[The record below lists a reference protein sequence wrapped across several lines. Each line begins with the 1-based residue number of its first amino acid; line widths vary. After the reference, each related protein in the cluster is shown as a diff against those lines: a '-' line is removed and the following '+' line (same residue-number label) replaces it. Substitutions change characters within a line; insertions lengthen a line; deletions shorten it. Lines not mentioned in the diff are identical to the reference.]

1 MAAGDTLSKTPSQS
15 AYSSLQNHQLGNGIT
30 PPVRAGGRARRP
42 VHRDARVA
50 SGAWGSALMDAC
62 SASNLRPLG
71 WTILRYVTNSNG
83 CAATVSQS
91 QLIGLKCLMGVRSA
105 KKTRSRSHDV
115 RKRGPLSVGERS
127 GQLRPYVRP
136 VARRVPLAI
145 MGVRVRVRH
154 QSVWRARGS
163 RLLAVLPDFDCKV
176 FPITLFQRF
185 LPDQSGLR
193 PPPTNLRRD
202 VTPQRPLRP

>member
-1 MAAGDTLSKTPSQS
+1 MASRHRFG
-15 AYSSLQNHQLGNGIT
+15 
-30 PPVRAGGRARRP
+30 RAGASSRSPRRTSREWRLGFG
-42 VHRDARVA
+42 VDGCVLGFELAA
-50 SGAWGSALMDAC
+50 SGLDDS
-62 SASNLRPLG
+62 P
-71 WTILRYVTNSNG
+71 LRYKFQWMCGHSV
-83 CAATVSQS
+83 AVATHRAKT
-91 QLIGLKCLMGVRSA
+91 LDGRSFR

-115 RKRGPLSVGERS
+115 RKRRGPLSVGERS

-163 RLLAVLPDFDCKV
+163 RLLTVLPDFDCKV

-193 PPPTNLRRD
+193 PPPPTNLRRD